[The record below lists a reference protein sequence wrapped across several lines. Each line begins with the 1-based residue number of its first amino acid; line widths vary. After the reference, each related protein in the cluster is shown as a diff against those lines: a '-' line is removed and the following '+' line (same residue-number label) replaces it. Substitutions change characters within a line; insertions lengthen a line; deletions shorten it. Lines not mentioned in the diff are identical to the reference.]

1 MVGPFIPLAIA
12 FVLSMTAQSPSTDRD
27 RAEQLARS
35 GQTVDALA
43 LFERIGAGNP
53 TDAEVRLW
61 IARLQLRMGRTEE
74 AEAGFR
80 AVLRE
85 HPADV
90 DASVGLGAALT
101 RRDAWAEA
109 LGVLL
114 DAEPIAGE
122 NADLFATLA
131 RAYRRAGDDRRA
143 LAYYRRAIALAPHDP
158 DLIDGYEA
166 TMRAYSSSIV
176 VEGFGESGASDARS
190 LSVTG
195 SVRVLPRLAIEGS
208 ARVQN
213 RNGSSDT
220 LGGGGGASRGWGAG
234 AAGAGRSC
242 AHTPPPPP
250 CGRGGGGGGKN
261 PPSFPNGDLTAEV

>member
-74 AEAGFR
+74 AETGFS

-101 RRDAWAEA
+101 RRDAWSEA
-109 LGVLL
+109 LAVLL
-114 DAEPIAGE
+114 EAEPRAGE
-122 NADLFATLA
+122 NSDLFGALA

-143 LAYYRRAIALAPHDP
+143 LEYYRRAMALAPGDP
-158 DLIDGYEA
+158 DLVNGYEA
-166 TMRAYSSSIV
+166 AMRAYGSAIV
-176 VEGFGESGASDARS
+176 VEGFGEAGVSDARS
-190 LSVTG
+190 ISVTA
-195 SVRVLPRLAIEGS
+195 SIRVLPRLELEGI
-208 ARVQN
+208 AREQR
-213 RNGSSDT
+213 RNGSTDR
-220 LGGGGGASRGWGAG
+220 LAGGGGIWRINRSTNLAVRGV
-234 AAGAGRSC
+234 
-242 AHTPPPPP
+242 
-250 CGRGGGGGGKN
+250 GGVDN
-261 PPSFPNGDLTAEV
+261 TSLPNGDVMA